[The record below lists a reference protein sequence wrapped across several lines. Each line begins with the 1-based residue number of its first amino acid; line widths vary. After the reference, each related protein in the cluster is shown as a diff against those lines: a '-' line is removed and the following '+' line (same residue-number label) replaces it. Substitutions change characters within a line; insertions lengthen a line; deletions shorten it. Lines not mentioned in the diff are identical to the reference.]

1 MTGAPVRDS
10 AAMIAGMRPVLDD
23 ELYHFCTLSG
33 WRDEAVAAALA
44 VFREDEGLSL
54 ILSDRAARRI
64 DLPRTMPMRRI
75 TLGVY
80 SALDGVGLTA
90 AVAGVLARE
99 GIPCNMVAAYHHDHA
114 FVPAEVAARA
124 LALLENLAEAAQ
136 GGTWD
141 DTGQGV

>member
-1 MTGAPVRDS
+1 MTGAPVRDT
-10 AAMIAGMRPVLDD
+10 AAMIAGMHPVLDED
-23 ELYHFCTLSG
+23 VYHFCSVSG
-33 WRDEAVAAALA
+33 SPDEAVAVALA

-54 ILSDRAARRI
+54 ILSEREARRL
-64 DLPRTMPMRRI
+64 DLSTTMPMRRI
-75 TLGVY
+75 RLSVF

-99 GIPCNMVAAYHHDHA
+99 GIPCNMVAAYHHDHV
-114 FVPAEVAARA
+114 FVPAPLAGRA
-124 LALLENLAEAAQ
+124 LALLQDLAGSAQ